1 MFDKYTLDKYMFAL
15 ELWEDLSTSLL
26 FHCLF
31 KSYVINPVKHNIGS
45 NHIIKKSIFKQ
56 YF

>member
-1 MFDKYTLDKYMFAL
+1 MFAL